1 MVSDLWDLV
10 SGDDLRDAA
19 REEMRLREVAE
30 REIERLRATI
40 HHIAQR
46 KQARDVVLASRHR
59 YVGLGFDI
67 MAEIR
72 ACPETIEDDALACPC
87 TISILSRIKERDDEI
102 ERLRARVA
110 ELEADRDKAQ
120 LAEEMVEIVREHASC
135 YGWLQDRSA
144 RDLLARWDALTGA
157 HKVVS
162 EVVR

>member
-87 TISILSRIKERDDEI
+87 TISIVSRIEERDAEI
-102 ERLRARVA
+102 ERLRAELADANKWRGLAGCNSFEEMHAMIGMLADAQAQVA
-110 ELEADRDKAQ
+110 ELER
-120 LAEEMVEIVREHASC
+120 R
-135 YGWLQDRSA
+135 G
-144 RDLLARWDALTGA
+144 
-157 HKVVS
+157 
-162 EVVR
+162 